1 MAQFWIAIFFIL
13 LAIAQL
19 YQSIKS
25 IDLPLPVYLVLGTA
39 LAIASNA
46 RGQFSFASLQKVT
59 LQEIHTP
66 DPIIDSGSTNI
77 LTPSEDIQQLSK

>member
-19 YQSIKS
+19 YQSIKD
-25 IDLPLPVYLVLGTA
+25 IELPLPVYLVLGTV

-46 RGQFSFASLQKVT
+46 RGQFSFALTQKVT
-59 LQEIHTP
+59 LQEVRTP
-66 DPIIDSGSTNI
+66 DPMIESGSTNI
-77 LTPSEDIQQLSK
+77 LTPTEDRQ

>member
-19 YQSIKS
+19 YQSIKD
-25 IDLPLPVYLVLGTA
+25 IELPLPVYLVLGTV

-46 RGQFSFASLQKVT
+46 RGQFSFAPTQKVT

-66 DPIIDSGSTNI
+66 DPIIESGSTNI
-77 LTPSEDIQQLSK
+77 LTPTEDRQSSK